1 MARIKVPKKIRERV
15 AKKFSHHCF
24 YCGCSLLKKG
34 RKIFID
40 HIIPVSRGGSNEE
53 NNLVPACFKCN
64 MSKHMLLI
72 EEWKAVKIQKRD
84 KEKERWRR
92 QCLIWEFD
100 KSGMEMCNFL
110 ASKGLSFLFEILPLK
125 DGTHI

>member
-1 MARIKVPKKIRERV
+1 
-15 AKKFSHHCF
+15 
-24 YCGCSLLKKG
+24 
-34 RKIFID
+34 
-40 HIIPVSRGGSNEE
+40 
-53 NNLVPACFKCN
+53 